1 MPAVGERRLRL
12 PGGSLELVEIPAAAP
27 DGHTFV
33 LLHEGLGS
41 VGLWRGF
48 PRALAAATGGRTIA
62 FSRYGHGRSDPP
74 ASARTPRFMHEE
86 ALDVLPSVLR
96 EVGAE
101 EPVLVG
107 HSDGASIALIYAA
120 VHAPHAVVAMAPHV
134 FVEELCLKEIR
145 RAREAYVEQGLRERM
160 AHHHRDP
167 DAAFYGWND
176 VWLDPEFRAWDI
188 TDSVARIECPLLLIQ
203 GERDQYGTMA
213 QLDAIE
219 RRARGPVARV
229 HLGCQ
234 HAPHLE
240 QPEQALEQIR
250 GFVTALPR
258 AASDR

>member
-1 MPAVGERRLRL
+1 MLAARERRLRL
-12 PGGSLELVEIPAAAP
+12 PSGSLELLEIPAAAP
-27 DGHTFV
+27 DGLTLV

-62 FSRYGHGRSDPP
+62 FSRYGHGRSDAP

-96 EVGAE
+96 ELGAE
-101 EPVLVG
+101 DPVLVG

-120 VHAPHAVVAMAPHV
+120 VHSPRAVVAMAPHV
-134 FVEELCLKEIR
+134 FVEELGLEEIR
-145 RAREAYVEQGLRERM
+145 RARETYMEEGLRERM
-160 AHHHRDP
+160 ARHHRDP

-188 TDSVARIECPLLLIQ
+188 ADSVARIDCPLLLIQ
-203 GERDQYGTMA
+203 GVHDQYGTLA
-213 QLDAIE
+213 QLDAVE
-219 RRARGPVARV
+219 RRARGSVARV
-229 HLGCQ
+229 HLDCQ

-240 QPEQALEQIR
+240 QPEQTLEQIR
-250 GFVTALPR
+250 GFVTALP
-258 AASDR
+258 AMF